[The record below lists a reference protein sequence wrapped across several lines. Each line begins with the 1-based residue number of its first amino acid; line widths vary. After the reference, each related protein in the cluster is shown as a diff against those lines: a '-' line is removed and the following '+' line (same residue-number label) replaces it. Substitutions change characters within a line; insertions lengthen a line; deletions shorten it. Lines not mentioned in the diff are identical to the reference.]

1 MENLTH
7 AEQMVLLV
15 VPKCVA
21 FCSTF
26 GSLMIISQIVR
37 NRPNRTQMQ
46 QQIVLGLS
54 IVDVCVSVTWLFN
67 NFFQP
72 EWSPLYYP
80 LGNQASCSTQGFFVQ
95 FMIAGVLYNATLS
108 LYYLAV
114 IKFNYSERK
123 LKKWKRRVHIIPLSF
138 GLATAVTGL
147 ALKLYNP
154 ANWDCYIAP
163 PPPEPTCTYYDI
175 CDRGQ
180 HAHIYQW
187 AFFFGPLWAA
197 IVVVVISMGMVI
209 ACVEGQER
217 KMASWTKRAQQGRN
231 QGKKRNEKLR
241 CLYTQSLLYVGAFL
255 ATFTFPT
262 VARITQLAT
271 QESPSWLI
279 VLAGC
284 TVPVA
289 GLFNS
294 LAYFVPRYRKEKAQ
308 TGKPGWAVAWSI
320 VMRAFGCCACQCALL
335 SRADRDDG
343 SAGGSHGRLA
353 TSMTR
358 FSVKMQNDM
367 DDIVDSLDTVDMDS
381 ENVAPYAS
389 SGDKVQPGIGTKESD
404 MFADDE
410 GRGRDASDVEKV
422 DVTTNNKNGSVRF
435 GDKSF
440 MKFSGIGTK
449 ESDMFVDDEGRG
461 ADAGDV
467 EKLDV
472 TTNNKNESGKFGDK
486 GFTNL

>member
-1 MENLTH
+1 MVNLTH
-7 AEQMVLLV
+7 AEQMVLLI

-26 GSLMIISQIVR
+26 GSTMIISQIVR

-80 LGNQASCSTQGFFVQ
+80 LGNQGSCSTQGFFVQ

-114 IKFNYSERK
+114 IKYNYSERK
-123 LKKWKRRVHIIPLSF
+123 LKKWKRHVHVIPLSF

-163 PPPEPTCTYYDI
+163 PPPEPVCTYYNI

-180 HAHIYQW
+180 NAYIYQW

-197 IVVVVISMGMVI
+197 IVLVNICMAMVI
-209 ACVEGQER
+209 AYVEGQER
-217 KMASWTKRAQQGRN
+217 KMASWTKGARQGRN
-231 QGKKRNEKLR
+231 QGKTRNEKLR

-262 VARITQLAT
+262 IARITQLAT
-271 QESPSWLI
+271 KDAPSWLI
-279 VLAGC
+279 VLSGC
-284 TVPVA
+284 TVPIA

-294 LAYFVPRYRKEKAQ
+294 LAYFVPRYRKEKALS
-308 TGKPGWAVAWSI
+308 GKSGWAVAWSI
-320 VMRAFGCCACQCALL
+320 VMRAFGCCACQCAFL
-335 SRADRDDG
+335 SRDVHDDG
-343 SAGGSHGRLA
+343 SAGGSRSRLA
-353 TSMTR
+353 NSMTR

-367 DDIVDSLDTVDMDS
+367 DDIVDSLDTVDVES
-381 ENVAPYAS
+381 EDIVPCAS
-389 SGDKVQPGIGTKESD
+389 SDDNVQAGIDTKESD
-404 MFADDE
+404 MFVEDE
-410 GRGRDASDVEKV
+410 GRGRDSDNFKKL
-422 DVTTNNKNGSVRF
+422 DVTTNNEKRESSVRF

-440 MKFSGIGTK
+440 TDF
-449 ESDMFVDDEGRG
+449 
-461 ADAGDV
+461 
-467 EKLDV
+467 
-472 TTNNKNESGKFGDK
+472 
-486 GFTNL
+486 